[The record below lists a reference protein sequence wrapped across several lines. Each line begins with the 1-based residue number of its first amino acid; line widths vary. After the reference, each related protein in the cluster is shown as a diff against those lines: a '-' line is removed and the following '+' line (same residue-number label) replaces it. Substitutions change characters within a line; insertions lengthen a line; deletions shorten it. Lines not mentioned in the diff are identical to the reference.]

1 MKSVMREVMKCEGDT
16 ALQKLCAY
24 LIENKEE
31 LTTGDNGD
39 LWISVDCDD
48 GWESFL
54 PFDEALGV
62 IFDSDAACHYK
73 VYDVWWDE
81 FGIDYSEWDL
91 KTNPEWYDGKGHL
104 RITISDTTPRRKG
117 NW

>member
-16 ALQKLCAY
+16 ALQKLCTY

-31 LTTGDNGD
+31 LTTGKNGD
-39 LWISVDCDD
+39 PIITIEGDD
-48 GWESFL
+48 GWWDIL

-62 IFDSDAACHYK
+62 IFDCDAACHYK
-73 VYDVWWDE
+73 VYDVWWEE
-81 FGIDYSEWDL
+81 FGIDYGEL
-91 KTNPEWYDGKGHL
+91 EVKYNPDIYDGKGHL
-104 RITISDTTPRRKG
+104 RIDIDNTTPRRKG

>member
-1 MKSVMREVMKCEGDT
+1 MKSVMREVMECEGDT

-24 LIENKEE
+24 LIANQEE

-39 LWISVDCDD
+39 LWISVECHD
-48 GWESFL
+48 GWESIL

-62 IFDSDAACHYK
+62 IFDSDAACHYRLC
-73 VYDVWWDE
+73 DAWWDE
-81 FGIDYSEWDL
+81 FGIDYSELDMRD
-91 KTNPEWYDGKGHL
+91 NPDWYDGKGHL